1 METIIF
7 LDPENGSSIILAK
20 NMKNPPLII
29 VQLIHIQG
37 PLPLEGKEPEFSE
50 PVILIGRHP
59 SCHLCF
65 PADLTQISRKHAE
78 IIREGNQF
86 KLIDHST
93 NGTFVNGKGVKEAY
107 LKDGDIL
114 EFSKGG
120 PKISFLTQM
129 KEVEAGKE
137 IPLLKLPPEVAKE
150 ISQKPPIGE
159 TPYQTPPPFVE
170 KPPLVPPVREEP
182 PGISV
187 QAVKVPL
194 IIQYGP
200 TIRQFNQL
208 PVTIGKGPRCE
219 YTLDHPA
226 ILEQHAQIFFSQN
239 QYWVKDLTGQKSV
252 HLNRQPIAFQAP
264 LKLNDDLALSPR
276 GPIFRFL
283 GEGRLAEVPEPPS
296 EKPIEPSDKKGKAQR
311 EIAEGKESKGLFS
324 KFKKIFG
331 S

>member
-1 METIIF
+1 
-7 LDPENGSSIILAK
+7 
-20 NMKNPPLII
+20 MKNPPLII

-37 PLPLEGKEPEFSE
+37 PLPLEGKEQEFSE

-59 SCHLCF
+59 SCHLRF
-65 PADLTQISRKHAE
+65 PADLTPISRKHAE

-93 NGTFVNGKGVKEAY
+93 NGTFVNGKGIKEAY

-150 ISQKPPIGE
+150 IPPKPPIVE
-159 TPYQTPPPFVE
+159 TPSQPPPPFVE
-170 KPPLVPPVREEP
+170 KPPFVPPVREEP

-200 TIRQFNQL
+200 TIRQFKQL

-219 YTLDHPA
+219 YILDHPA

>member
-1 METIIF
+1 
-7 LDPENGSSIILAK
+7 
-20 NMKNPPLII
+20 MKNPPLII

-65 PADLTQISRKHAE
+65 PADLTHISRKHAE

-137 IPLLKLPPEVAKE
+137 IPLLKLPPEVVKE
-150 ISQKPPIGE
+150 IPQKPPIGE
-159 TPYQTPPPFVE
+159 TSSQPPPPFVE

-200 TIRQFNQL
+200 TIRQFKQL

-219 YTLDHPA
+219 YILDHPA